1 MSVSRHFPCSLGK
14 KGWKLIAFVKGRDV
28 KSAMVAPEKFSSPLP
43 TFLQDV
49 EKRQLGPD
57 GLGERV
63 NVAYYSAHTA
73 VGTPKSLSRPVRV
86 LDESLPERNWLL
98 TSVDTNNGN
107 CCFNSVFYSLRIFFP
122 PCWNKACIKRGSLIN
137 EGPGIGFEKRIFHPL
152 LFFLLFTCRK

>member
-1 MSVSRHFPCSLGK
+1 MQPWQEGMEADCLSEGERCQKVR
-14 KGWKLIAFVKGRDV
+14 
-28 KSAMVAPEKFSSPLP
+28 SAMVAPEKFSSPLP

-107 CCFNSVFYSLRIFFP
+107 CCFNSVFYSLRIFF
-122 PCWNKACIKRGSLIN
+122 SSML
-137 EGPGIGFEKRIFHPL
+137 EQSMY
-152 LFFLLFTCRK
+152 